1 MHYRTQYRPSKSM
14 AFFTGAVLILL
25 IMNIL
30 YSVDLNP
37 LLVLALGFFM
47 SFFVLDLIYE
57 KIVPGK
63 LVASIRNKDIRLFK
77 GQENVLEIEIRNEG
91 WMPILNAAFRLTAGD
106 DIQFEKDISLKTR
119 YQTETI
125 ASFTVMPKSST
136 ILKVPFKARKRGVS
150 KIIRTDIEVPRIFG
164 FGSLFLVQSGRSSH
178 EIMVYPEQLHTPPFD
193 MRNKMIQGLFIQ
205 RKAMFNDPMLTVG
218 TRDYHQRDSMR
229 DVHWKAS
236 AKTGELKTRIY
247 EKTTHLSW
255 MIAINL
261 RSEKNYAPPA
271 NIEAVIE
278 NITYLTSRA
287 AELQIPYSV
296 FTNLSSF
303 DSNTFLSRV
312 EGSGG
317 LHYKSTLEV
326 LARINT
332 LSFTLSFDRLL
343 KHLYLHEALPS
354 HLLFTGRTDPAI
366 EELLMSFQA
375 KGVEIFQVE
384 ESGVQPYNAYR
395 RSGSRVPI

>member
-1 MHYRTQYRPSKSM
+1 
-14 AFFTGAVLILL
+14 
-25 IMNIL
+25 MNIL
-30 YSVDLNP
+30 YSIDLNP
-37 LLVLALGFFM
+37 LLVFALGLFT
-47 SFFVLDLIYE
+47 SFFTLDYFYE
-57 KIVPGK
+57 KTVPGK
-63 LVASIRNKDIRLFK
+63 LRASISNKDIRLFK
-77 GQENVLEIEIRNEG
+77 DQEGMLEIEVRNEG

-125 ASFTVMPKSST
+125 SFFTVMPKSST
-136 ILKVPFKARKRGVS
+136 ILKVPFRARKRGVS

-164 FGSLFLVQSGRSSH
+164 FGSLFLVQSNRSSD
-178 EIMVYPEQLHTPPFD
+178 ELLVYPEQLHTPPFD

-205 RKAMFNDPMLTVG
+205 KKALFNDPMLTVG

-229 DVHWKAS
+229 DVHWKSS
-236 AKTGELKTRIY
+236 AKTGELQTRIY

-255 MIAINL
+255 MVAINL

-271 NIEAVIE
+271 NIEEIIE
-278 NITYLTSRA
+278 NIAYLTSRA
-287 AELQIPYSV
+287 AEAQIPYSV

-303 DSNTFLSRV
+303 DSHTFLSRD

-317 LHYKSTLEV
+317 LHYRSTLET

-343 KHLYLHEALPS
+343 KHIYLHKAMPS

-366 EELLMSFQA
+366 DEMLLSFQA
-375 KGVEIFQVE
+375 RGVEIFQID
-384 ESGVQPYNAYR
+384 ESGVLPYDAYK
-395 RSGSRVPI
+395 RSGSRVPS